1 MTEAMVGL
9 SAIFSWTHNSPTLMH
24 RSISVVELSLNV
36 GSKIF
41 ETVLSLQ
48 FFHTYKIIKIHIQF
62 QSGNF
67 FCITSVTNIGK
78 RERYTVLTQLRRSSI
93 FSPLRKQLF
102 FYPHT
107 ISRTDTPKL
116 KTSDFTEKC
125 PWIAYFGAIYP
136 LHEKTNNINLS
147 WSS

>member
-1 MTEAMVGL
+1 MDGFVDMSDSTLLWVKNPGLEGIGRLIELLLNMWMTKAMVGL
-9 SAIFSWTHNSPTLMH
+9 SAIFSWTHNSPMLIH
-24 RSISVVELSLNV
+24 RSVSVVELSLNV
-36 GSKIF
+36 GSTIF

-93 FSPLRKQLF
+93 FSPLQK
-102 FYPHT
+102 
-107 ISRTDTPKL
+107 
-116 KTSDFTEKC
+116 
-125 PWIAYFGAIYP
+125 
-136 LHEKTNNINLS
+136 
-147 WSS
+147 